1 MNYPDLQKDLDSIAN
16 PPDADVE
23 GERAQISRGN
33 RFRRDFILTLLA
45 FTVLGWVLSSGLV
58 S

>member
-16 PPDADVE
+16 PDADVA

-45 FTVLGWVLSSGLV
+45 FTVLGWVLSSVLV